1 MIRRQPRSTR
11 TDTLFPYTTLFR
23 SEQPEAEQHVEEA
36 QRSGDFGHSADG
48 DGDDHRADQMIAVG
62 DHAFGAEHGTGKHQ
76 PSAYSAA
83 HEQRPGYRY
92 TPDRCFCL
100 PGERCL
106 ETRIAL
112 VLFACRVGARS
123 EEHTSELQS
132 LMRISY
138 AVFCLKKKHK

>member
-1 MIRRQPRSTR
+1 
-11 TDTLFPYTTLFR
+11 
-23 SEQPEAEQHVEEA
+23 
-36 QRSGDFGHSADG
+36 
-48 DGDDHRADQMIAVG
+48 MIAIS
-62 DHAFGAEHGTGKHQ
+62 DHAFGAKHGAGKHQ

-92 TPDRCFCL
+92 TPDRCLCL

-106 ETRIAL
+106 ETGIAP
-112 VLFACRVGARS
+112 VLFACRVGAAPQEGAKEGPPRS

-138 AVFCLKKKHK
+138 AVFCLKKKNKTSSLN